1 MATKKQ
7 KREAAQAKREQF
19 LAEVKAEGL
28 AAQKLDRTIQEKEK
42 ERAVRQAREINER
55 YRAVLVRAGIHS

>member
-28 AAQKLDRTIQEKEK
+28 AAQKLDRTIQEKQREQT
-42 ERAVRQAREINER
+42 AQAAREINER